1 MRLLHKD
8 ERGQSIVLVAFA
20 LPVFIASIALAID
33 LGWVLY
39 HKVQLQDASDLAV
52 LSGAQALPENP
63 VDAELTAR
71 EVFKENY
78 YNTDGPITNLLL
90 LSGGN
95 GVKIEYQE
103 NVKLFFMPVLGIDTV
118 GLTGYSEAE
127 IVPVAKPNDIIPI
140 AINSLTPM
148 IPGVPIELLA
158 DLNDP
163 SKGNFGLVDPTSDNS
178 LGPNEFEY
186 YIANDYKGEK
196 GMPQATDYILTK
208 TGSLGS
214 HIKKGFDERLA
225 NGKNYILCPVVDFS
239 LVNGKSEVK
248 ILGYARFK
256 AITVL
261 DLNGRHMTITGIFDE
276 FIEPKAYGN
285 DIANYYGVK
294 TVKLIK

>member
-1 MRLLHKD
+1 MKGLKKD
-8 ERGQSIVLVAFA
+8 ERGQSLVIMVFGLTLFLGFVAF
-20 LPVFIASIALAID
+20 SID
-33 LGWVLY
+33 LGWVIY
-39 HKVQLQDASDLAV
+39 HQVKLEDASDLAV
-52 LSGAQALPENP
+52 LSGAQSLPENP
-63 VDAELTAR
+63 VVAELTAR
-71 EVFKENY
+71 EVFKENFS
-78 YNTDGPITNLLL
+78 TDEP
-90 LSGGN
+90 
-95 GVKIEYQE
+95 IEYEHTVQ
-103 NVKLFFMPVLGIDTV
+103 LFFLPILGKDSVVLS
-118 GLTGYSEAE
+118 GYSEAE

-140 AINSLTPM
+140 AINHLTPM
-148 IPGVPIELLA
+148 IPGITIELLA

-196 GMPQATDYILTK
+196 GMPQATDYIPTK

-261 DLNGRHMTITGIFDE
+261 DLNGRHMTITGEFDE

>member
-1 MRLLHKD
+1 MKGLKKD
-8 ERGQSIVLVAFA
+8 ERGQSLVIMVFGLTLFLGFVAF
-20 LPVFIASIALAID
+20 SID
-33 LGWVLY
+33 LGWVIY
-39 HKVQLQDASDLAV
+39 HQVKLEDASDLAV
-52 LSGAQALPENP
+52 LSGAQSLPENP
-63 VDAELTAR
+63 VVAELTAR
-71 EVFKENY
+71 EVFKENFS
-78 YNTDGPITNLLL
+78 TDEPIQNILL

-95 GVKIEYQE
+95 GVKIEYEHTVQ
-103 NVKLFFMPVLGIDTV
+103 LFFLPVLGKETV
-118 GLTGYSEAE
+118 VLSGYSEAE
-127 IVPVAKPNDIIPI
+127 IVPVAKPHDIIPI

-163 SKGNFGLVDPTSDNS
+163 SKGNFGLVDPTNDNS
-178 LGPNEFEY
+178 LGPGEFEY

-196 GMPQATDYILTK
+196 GMPQATDYIVTK

-261 DLNGRHMTITGIFDE
+261 DLNGRHMTITGVFDE

>member
-1 MRLLHKD
+1 MRFLRKD
-8 ERGQSIVLVAFA
+8 ERGQSIVLVAIA
-20 LPVFIASIALAID
+20 LPVFIGFLALAID
-33 LGWVLY
+33 LGWVFY

-52 LSGAQALPENP
+52 LSGAQSLPENP
-63 VDAELTAR
+63 VIAELAAR

-78 YNTDGPITNLLL
+78 YNDDGPIQNLLL
-90 LSGGN
+90 FNGDN
-95 GVKIEYQE
+95 GVKIEYEHTVQ
-103 NVKLFFMPVLGIDTV
+103 LFFLPVLGKDTV
-118 GLTGYSEAE
+118 VLSGDSEAE
-127 IVPVAKPNDIIPI
+127 VVPVAKPHDIIPI

-178 LGPNEFEY
+178 LGPNDFEY

-196 GMPQATDYILTK
+196 GMPQATDYIFTK

-261 DLNGRHMTITGIFDE
+261 DLNGQHMTITGEFDE